1 MPAITIAIPRMSKE
15 PELTPAQ
22 IRYIDSLSRAGAQF
36 RWIDLDDP
44 DEAVAEA
51 MQYPGLLL
59 PGGGDIEPTLYGEER
74 DPACGVPNLLRDAAE
89 PKLFHAF
96 LKADKPILGICRGVQ
111 LMNVALG
118 GTLYQDIKPLAEV
131 PHNDHWGK
139 IHTVTIRHGTLLEKL
154 LGEDAPKTLLVNS
167 QHHQAAKQIAPGLT
181 LAALSE
187 DGFVEALEKQDAFFC
202 IGVQWHPER
211 LSGSDP
217 RQQAIFDK
225 FVEACRPLSHLR

>member
-1 MPAITIAIPRMSKE
+1 MKMPAITIAIPRMSKE

-22 IRYIDSLSRAGAQF
+22 IRYIDSLARAGAQF

-51 MQYPGLLL
+51 MQYPGL
-59 PGGGDIEPTLYGEER
+59 
-74 DPACGVPNLLRDAAE
+74 
-89 PKLFHAF
+89 
-96 LKADKPILGICRGVQ
+96 
-111 LMNVALG
+111 
-118 GTLYQDIKPLAEV
+118 
-131 PHNDHWGK
+131 
-139 IHTVTIRHGTLLEKL
+139 
-154 LGEDAPKTLLVNS
+154 
-167 QHHQAAKQIAPGLT
+167 T

-187 DGFVEALEKQDAFFC
+187 DGFVEALEKQDASFC

-225 FVEACRPLSHLR
+225 FVEACR